1 MDIDISDI
9 LASVTRR
16 HHGAAAGGSSE
27 TLLADSTS
35 QQVDLQSLTRAWV
48 SERLAPE
55 LLPYP
60 SELME
65 RVMRRIRQ
73 QVSVDLATSLGRT
86 L

>member
-9 LASVTRR
+9 LASVTRG
-16 HHGAAAGGSSE
+16 HHGAASE
-27 TLLADSTS
+27 GINGISQSDSAS
-35 QQVDLQSLTRAWV
+35 QQSDLQSLTRAWV

-60 SELME
+60 TELME

-73 QVSVDLATSLGRT
+73 QVSKRSLALWV
-86 L
+86 